1 MSGSSLSWI
10 SQLASYQ
17 LPDDRQAIIEFVTTA
32 IPFAITCWFTWMLY
46 GLHPMLALLGAVPA
60 SVFLVRL
67 FMLQHDCGHG
77 SMFSSRRVNDWVG
90 RFLGI
95 LTLTPYDYWR
105 FSHAQHHASSGNLDR
120 RGMGDIDTLTVEEYR
135 DLSAIDRLKYRLYR
149 HPLVMLGIG
158 PAYMFLLRH
167 RFPSGALKMGGIPLR
182 SVIVTNICVALLWT
196 GIIYTL
202 GIGVFTFVYLPIV
215 IFSSSLGVWLFFI
228 QHQFDE
234 THWSRSEDW
243 SREDAALHGSSY
255 YDLPRPL
262 MWLTGNIGIH
272 HVHHLSSRIPFHK
285 LPQVLSDHPELK
297 EIGRLTLW
305 DSLRCIRL
313 TLWDENSRELISF
326 SENNRR
332 APTSAA

>member
-1 MSGSSLSWI
+1 MSGSSRSWI

-17 LPDDRQAIIEFVTTA
+17 LPDDRQAIIEFVTTVVPFCAACWASWALFQVHPLLA
-32 IPFAITCWFTWMLY
+32 II
-46 GLHPMLALLGAVPA
+46 GALPA

-90 RFLGI
+90 RGLGV

-120 RGMGDIDTLTVEEYR
+120 RGLGDIDTMTVEEYR
-135 DLSAIDRLKYRLYR
+135 EFDRIGRLKYRLYR
-149 HPLVMLGIG
+149 HPFVMLGIG

-167 RFPSGALKMGGIPLR
+167 RFPTGVLKMGTMPLR
-182 SVIVTNICVALLWT
+182 SVIATNVGVAVLWAA
-196 GIIYTL
+196 IIYTL
-202 GIGVFTFVYLPIV
+202 GIRAFTFVYLPIV
-215 IFSSSLGVWLFFI
+215 ILSSSLGVWLFFI

-234 THWSRSEDW
+234 THWERSENW
-243 SREDAALHGSSY
+243 TREDAALHGSSY

-272 HVHHLSSRIPFHK
+272 HVHHLSSRIPFHQ
-285 LPQVLSDHPELK
+285 LPRVLEDHPELK

-313 TLWDENSRELISF
+313 TLWDEQAKKLISF
-326 SENNRR
+326 SENRR
-332 APTSAA
+332 NMPASAA

>member
-1 MSGSSLSWI
+1 MSGSSRSWI
-10 SQLASYQ
+10 ARLASYQ
-17 LPDDRQAIIEFVTTA
+17 LPDDRQAIIEFVTTV
-32 IPFAITCWFTWMLY
+32 IPFCAACWLAWVLY
-46 GLHPMLALLGAVPA
+46 GVHPALALIGALPA

-77 SMFSSRRVNDWVG
+77 SMFSSRRMNDWVG
-90 RFLGI
+90 RLLGV

-105 FSHAQHHASSGNLDR
+105 YSHAQHHASSGNLDR
-120 RGMGDIDTLTVEEYR
+120 RGLGDIDTLTVEEYAE
-135 DLSAIDRLKYRLYR
+135 LGAFDRFKYRLYR
-149 HPLVMLGIG
+149 HPFVLLGIG

-167 RFPSGALKMGGIPLR
+167 RFPTGVLKMGGMPLR
-182 SVIVTNICVALLWT
+182 SVIATNLCIALLWA
-196 GIIYTL
+196 GIIA
-202 GIGVFTFVYLPIV
+202 GFGFGVFAFVYLPIV
-215 IFSSSLGVWLFFI
+215 ALSSSLGVWLFFI

-234 THWSRSEDW
+234 THWERSDSW
-243 SREDAALHGSSY
+243 SREGAALHGSSY

-285 LPQVLSDHPELK
+285 LPQVLDDHPELK

-305 DSLRCIRL
+305 DSLRCVRL
-313 TLWDENSRELISF
+313 TLWDEQAKKLISF

-332 APTSAA
+332 NLGAAA

>member
-1 MSGSSLSWI
+1 M
-10 SQLASYQ
+10 LASYQ
-17 LPDDRQAIIEFVTTA
+17 QPDDRQAIIEFVTTA
-32 IPFAITCWFTWMLY
+32 LPFLATCWISWALY
-46 GLHPMLALLGAVPA
+46 TIHPALALLGILPS

-90 RFLGI
+90 RVLGV

-135 DLSAIDRLKYRLYR
+135 ALNQLERLKYRLYR

-167 RFPSGALKMGGIPLR
+167 RFPSGVMKMGAVPLR
-182 SVIVTNICVALLWT
+182 SVIATNICVALLWL

-202 GIGVFTFVYLPIV
+202 GLGVFAFVYLPIV
-215 IFSSSLGVWLFFI
+215 ILSSALGVWLFFI

-234 THWSRSEDW
+234 THWSRGNDW
-243 SREDAALHGSSY
+243 KREDAALHGSSY
-255 YDLPRPL
+255 YDLPKPL

-272 HVHHLSSRIPFHK
+272 HVHHLSSRIPFHR
-285 LPQVLSDHPELK
+285 LPQVLKDYPELRQ
-297 EIGRLTLW
+297 IGRLTFW
-305 DSLRCIRL
+305 DSLNCVRL
-313 TLWDENSRELISF
+313 ALWDENARRLISF
-326 SENNRR
+326 SENRR
-332 APTSAA
+332 NQQATVTA

>member
-1 MSGSSLSWI
+1 M
-10 SQLASYQ
+10 ASYQ

-32 IPFAITCWFTWMLY
+32 LPFGAACWLSWALY
-46 GLHPMLALLGAVPA
+46 GVHPLLALLGAIPA

-90 RFLGI
+90 RLLGI

-120 RGMGDIDTLTVEEYR
+120 RGMGDIDTLTVDEYHE
-135 DLSAIDRLKYRLYR
+135 LSWFDRLRYRLYR
-149 HPLVMLGIG
+149 HPVVMLGIG

-167 RFPSGALKMGGIPLR
+167 RFPSGVMKMGTMPLR
-182 SVIVTNICVALLWT
+182 SVVATNVCVALLWA

-202 GIGVFTFVYLPIV
+202 GLGVFTLVYLPIV
-215 IFSSSLGVWLFFI
+215 ILSAALGVWLFFI

-234 THWSRSEDW
+234 THWERSDKW
-243 SREDAALHGSSY
+243 TREDAALHGSSY
-255 YDLPRPL
+255 YDLPKPL

-285 LPQVLSDHPELK
+285 LPQVLRDHPELE

-305 DSLRCIRL
+305 DSLRCVRL
-313 TLWDENSRELISF
+313 TLWDEKARKLISF
-326 SENNRR
+326 SENRR
-332 APTSAA
+332 RVPTSSTA